1 MLITVFM
8 YLMAAGPAAPHVAAA
23 RKPNALVTVEQSRKN
38 IRTADI
44 EWSVRYNFPT
54 SKSEVFFR
62 SRIAGNDTLL
72 VHKGDANGVVRYDSE
87 GNPAVVGLE
96 RGLERDGDSWEYLT
110 GTLTARYWPDRP
122 RQYAIDIRAAG
133 LLPKFFDTRFRD
145 ALWAY
150 PSDHP
155 PRSYS
160 TKAEGNVHIVTADL
174 GDRRSIIWH
183 IDRGRGW
190 NPVRVTLTR
199 EGKVVR
205 KSISTLKKFGGTWF
219 PSKVEYY
226 THSLVEP
233 IQIITVRS
241 ASFNRPDHPRRFTP
255 NDIGLEPGVV
265 VEVQKTGAEA
275 MVWDGEKCVPT
286 MAFYEDVKAGRKKV
300 GPNMARLHEEMRA
313 GMRTDHRGVDP
324 AAPMQGREVR
334 EVETEWERY
343 VREFIR
349 KHGLSKAQ
357 RASARAIL
365 KDCVRQ
371 AQRYVIGHAAE
382 FTDIEV
388 RVARLAR
395 EPGKDARKERRAI
408 GRARAKLME
417 PIDRIFA
424 EQLKPRLEELLSTD
438 RRRGTASRR
447 VLDRESPSRSHL
459 PWESLPMSL
468 RRVQAASAAL

>member
-1 MLITVFM
+1 MFMMVCMGLIATVPSATD
-8 YLMAAGPAAPHVAAA
+8 AASMKRSRELLAVQEA
-23 RKPNALVTVEQSRKN
+23 RRN

-72 VHKGDANGVVRYDSE
+72 VHKGDANGVVSYDSE

-96 RGLERDGDSWEYLT
+96 RGLERDDSSWEYLM
-110 GTLTARYWPDRP
+110 GNLTARYWPDRP

-155 PRSYS
+155 PRSYR
-160 TKAEGNVHIVTADL
+160 TKTQGDVHIVIADL
-174 GDRRSIIWH
+174 GDGRSIAWY
-183 IDRGRGW
+183 IDRRRGW

-199 EGKVVR
+199 EGNVVR
-205 KSISTLKKFGGTWF
+205 KSISTLKKFGDTWF
-219 PSKVEYY
+219 PEKVEYY
-226 THSLVEP
+226 THSLAEP
-233 IQIITVRS
+233 IQIIKVRS
-241 ASFNRPDHPRRFTP
+241 ASFNRPEHSRRFTP

-265 VEVQKTGAEA
+265 IEVQKTGAESM
-275 MVWDGEKCVPT
+275 MVWDGEECVPT
-286 MAFYEDVKAGRKKV
+286 VAFYKDVKAGRKKV

-313 GMRTDHRGVDP
+313 GMRTHHRGVAP
-324 AAPMQGREVR
+324 AAPMNSREVQQA
-334 EVETEWERY
+334 ETEWERY

-371 AQRYVIGHAAE
+371 AQQYVIGHAAD
-382 FTDIEV
+382 FTELEV

-395 EPGKDARKERRAI
+395 EPGKDADAERRAI
-408 GRARAKLME
+408 ARARAKLMQ
-417 PIDRIFA
+417 PIDRIFT
-424 EQLKPRLEELLSTD
+424 EQLKPRLEELLTID
-438 RRRGTASRR
+438 RRRG
-447 VLDRESPSRSHL
+447 
-459 PWESLPMSL
+459 
-468 RRVQAASAAL
+468 AASGRDSE